1 MKWFIESKRVSESDF
16 LTAIGKTYYMSNQN
30 VYVKTLDLTFHVPQP
45 FSLIDSEEVNYKE
58 HRKLQES
65 RERLNKVCKSVNAF
79 QEGKKPIY
87 LRINDK
93 VTAYATRKDAEA
105 VMNRLIENASQFDSL
120 EIVRTWDGSKLTEC
134 VIKLDERTLYHLAL
148 GEAEE
153 AGVKDLPTPEDMTK
167 AGYSADVMKELQKQV
182 IYRKAGFSDVFILP
196 ADWQSLLNQFHIQE
210 RKLWSIGGRNYW
222 AWQGPSIAVVTD
234 RNPVDGASAN
244 QRTVDAGDWVGRTG
258 RMSVFGASD
267 AEKKDT
273 AVVSQPKAFDEF
285 MTGLQTKGKAT
296 KDGGKPT
303 VIEIPPIPTFKTKE
317 VEDKKCIPTTPPQGK
332 FKSWYGMLK
341 NDPKFAQWVQGIA
354 SLSKRY
360 LGADASNTFFAPLA
374 MRTAYLA
381 GQTEGQYVYSFAQ
394 KHNLNWAGGKADDD
408 VRRELKASKEV
419 NVFSLTEATL
429 DSLNR
434 EFSDIPEDI
443 REFIISQDFTR
454 GDREVGSLAKPLLQL
469 YKKSPDKDLKDLP
482 KALKSYA
489 TSYNKKEL
497 SKYKFPSINQYS
509 SIKEFID
516 DVSIDENPIIFDDGE
531 WMVREL
537 NSKEACRYYTSGMGW
552 CTQDMRRKYY
562 EDSYNKDK
570 GDIYLIYKND
580 KIHSQMFVSKSK
592 GFVEWMEPQNRAI
605 KDYDEFFKDTTLL
618 KFFYDNKILKP
629 FEGLKF
635 RGRKFKYE
643 IIDGVYHFDN
653 LDLSDISPKLKSLK
667 EFQDA
672 IGGSPYEVG
681 GGFWCLNNQLTS
693 LQGAPQKVGGDF
705 SCSKNQLTS
714 LQGAPQE
721 VGGGFYCNHNQLT
734 SLQGAPQKVGGN
746 FSCYYNQFTSLQGAP
761 QEVGGGFYCN
771 HNQLTSLQG
780 APQKVGGNFSCR
792 NNPGLLQKEINAY
805 LKRIGKLKESKS
817 LKEMAMPS
825 KKLKSLKYYHG
836 TAGEKRA
843 NKIWTEGL
851 KPQASSSYSHY
862 TGLFTPMEGNVY
874 ITNKLYTAYEY
885 AQNTYDK
892 IAPEDE
898 NKFAYIFEIDGTEL
912 KNVFPDEDQV
922 GAAYLKA
929 AFPWTSKYDE
939 VLNVTQKDLQ
949 DPKYAYLNLN
959 YEQERYLFGVA
970 MGIGKSKSVLDFIKT
985 HPEDLRDLKLTILV
999 GKLIYPHLTDEER
1012 LDIIEKFGHVAH
1024 AGVLMPSKMWRISVN
1039 ANGAFPIFRNMDDL
1053 STIAV
1058 LVNTRDI
1065 ENTSL
1070 GESLSSAK
1078 KRFKDKADKYKHLD
1092 PSPNFKYLEWICKA
1106 ILKDGVTEQ
1115 EAETRIPQTL
1125 QKWEQFLK
1133 RGLIPV
1139 ENRDINSQ
1147 SFDEVYDLLND
1158 LEQKNP
1164 KSKKETHTQARAD
1177 SEILFENDE
1186 WLVVVPYTEEASV
1199 YWGVGTKWCTTAT
1212 KSENAFNQYAIKGIR
1227 LHYIISKDKDDNKK
1241 MAVAKFPQYLNLT
1254 QAEAKA
1260 MGLESAGKPPETRC
1274 NLADDSRVDMNT
1286 IMELSENA
1294 IPESIFRQFTQS
1306 ERIELLSNILKGM
1319 GKEKDGGYVII
1330 KDVNISGMGLTE
1342 IPIPI
1347 RYVDGTFDCSNNLLR
1362 NLNNAPKQV
1371 GAKLDIS
1378 GNPLETLDG
1387 APDSV
1392 GSFVIA
1398 IGIPTLPEE
1407 ELRNYGER
1415 ASGRPP
1421 LTR

>member
-87 LRINDK
+87 LRVNDK
-93 VTAYATRKDAEA
+93 VTAYATRAEA
-105 VMNRLIENASQFDSL
+105 EVVMNRLIENASQFDSL

-303 VIEIPPIPTFKTKE
+303 VIKIPPIPTFKTKE

-681 GGFWCLNNQLTS
+681 GGFWCLKNQLTS
-693 LQGAPQKVGGDF
+693 LQGAPQKVGW
-705 SCSKNQLTS
+705 
-714 LQGAPQE
+714 
-721 VGGGFYCNHNQLT
+721 
-734 SLQGAPQKVGGN
+734 
-746 FSCYYNQFTSLQGAP
+746 
-761 QEVGGGFYCN
+761 
-771 HNQLTSLQG
+771 
-780 APQKVGGNFSCR
+780 NFSCR